1 MSDQRKEDQ
10 KTVDKQLT
18 EALKAQPLLRQYLKT
33 LFTLQK
39 GQYPHKMVF

>member
-1 MSDQRKEDQ
+1 MSQQRKEDQ

-18 EALKAQPLLRQYLKT
+18 EAIKAQPQLRQYLKT

-39 GQYPHKMVF
+39 GQFPHRMVF